1 LDAESKPPY
10 NPPEFSIY
18 MTGGAMAY
26 PEQFH
31 YTQNHEWVTLEANQ
45 AKVGITEYAQGE
57 LGDIVFVELPTP
69 GTEVNKGESL
79 ATVESVKAVSDVYAP
94 VSGKVLDVNP
104 KLESSPEL
112 INQDPHGAGWLVLLE
127 ASDPSEAETLLDAA
141 GYESHLTKK

>member
-1 LDAESKPPY
+1 
-10 NPPEFSIY
+10 
-18 MTGGAMAY
+18 MAY
-26 PEQFH
+26 PAQFH

-112 INQDPHGAGWLVLLE
+112 INQDP
-127 ASDPSEAETLLDAA
+127 PSRRGRLRTP
-141 GYESHLTKK
+141 SH

>member
-1 LDAESKPPY
+1 
-10 NPPEFSIY
+10 
-18 MTGGAMAY
+18 MVY
-26 PEQFH
+26 PAQFH
-31 YTQNHEWVTLEANQ
+31 YTQNHEWVALEANQ
-45 AKVGITEYAQGE
+45 AKVGITEYAQGQ
-57 LGDIVFVELPTP
+57 LGDIVFVELPAP
-69 GTEVNKGESL
+69 GTAVNKGESL

-141 GYESHLTKK
+141 GYEHHLTEN

>member
-1 LDAESKPPY
+1 
-10 NPPEFSIY
+10 
-18 MTGGAMAY
+18 MAY
-26 PEQFH
+26 PAQFH
-31 YTQNHEWVTLEANQ
+31 YTQNHEWVALEATQ

-79 ATVESVKAVSDVYAP
+79 ATVESVKAVSEVYAP

-141 GYESHLTKK
+141 GYEHHLTEN

>member
-1 LDAESKPPY
+1 
-10 NPPEFSIY
+10 
-18 MTGGAMAY
+18 MAY
-26 PEQFH
+26 PAQFH
-31 YTQNHEWVTLEANQ
+31 YTQNHEWVALEANQ

-69 GTEVNKGESL
+69 GTQVNKGENL

-104 KLESSPEL
+104 QLGSSPEL
-112 INQDPHGAGWLVLLE
+112 INQDPHGTGWLVLLE

-141 GYESHLTKK
+141 GYEHHLTEK